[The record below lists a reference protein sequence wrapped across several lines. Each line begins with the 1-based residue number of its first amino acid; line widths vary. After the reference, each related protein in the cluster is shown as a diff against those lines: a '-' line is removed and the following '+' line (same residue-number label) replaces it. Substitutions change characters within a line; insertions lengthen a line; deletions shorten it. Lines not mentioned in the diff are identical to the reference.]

1 MPGATK
7 RLTTR
12 EKAVLFAYA
21 AGIIDNIKDAYIAA
35 DDKPQRET
43 ENQTAINC
51 SVSRWHNSAK
61 VQNTLQQFK
70 KMLADRD
77 AEQRQA
83 GRMEE
88 RNRDSQAQ
96 DMEPAES
103 VRTKAQPAGQLA
115 KFVDYS
121 DPANQARKL
130 NELINTADD
139 PGEALDALKVIIQ
152 TQKADREAAK
162 DQKIVRAYLPVHCA
176 GCPLYEK
183 RRRQPPK

>member
-7 RLTTR
+7 KLTTR

-88 RNRDSQAQ
+88 RNRASQGEEIQ
-96 DMEPAES
+96 TGES
-103 VRTKAQPAGQLA
+103 ERTKPQTAGQLA

-130 NELINTADD
+130 NELVNTADD
-139 PGEALDALKVIIQ
+139 PGEALDALKVIMQ
-152 TQKADREAAK
+152 AQKADREAAK
-162 DQKIVRAYLPVHCA
+162 DNKIARFYLPVQCS
-176 GCPLYEK
+176 GCPLLEK
-183 RRRQPPK
+183 RRRQLSK